1 MHGERQIRVL
11 VAEDDYLVGEL
22 IKGTV
27 EEIGYLVIG
36 EATNGLEVIKMT
48 QDLQPDVILM
58 DIKMPDMDGLEATK
72 RIYEI
77 CPTPVVVLTAYD
89 SLDLIEQASQAGVGA
104 YLTKPPRAQEI
115 ERAILIAV
123 ARFDDMMELQR
134 LNIELQARNEELD
147 AFSYTVAHQLK
158 NAVSVVNTF
167 GNILKEQLEL
177 PEEPQLYLD
186 GIIESG
192 HKMKNIIT
200 ELQLLA
206 GIRKGEVEIK
216 PLDMSQIVSEVQH
229 YLRYLIEEHQA
240 QIIKPDDWPVALG
253 YAPWVEQVWVNYIGN
268 AIKHGGQ
275 PPRIELGAIR
285 QVNGMIRFW
294 VQDNGPGLTPDE
306 QKQLFEP
313 FTRLHKTQAEGYGL
327 GLSIARHIVEKLGGE
342 VGVESVGVSGEG
354 AIFAFT
360 LSAHED
366 RLGGR

>member
-1 MHGERQIRVL
+1 MHDERQIRVL
-11 VAEDDYLVGEL
+11 MAEDDYLVGEL

-27 EEIGYLVIG
+27 EEIGYLIIG
-36 EATNGLEVIKMT
+36 EATNGLEVIKMA

-115 ERAILIAV
+115 ERAILIAI
-123 ARFDDMMELQR
+123 ARFGDMMELQR
-134 LNIELQARNEELD
+134 LNVELQARNEELD
-147 AFSYTVAHQLK
+147 AFSYTVAHQIK
-158 NAVSVVNTF
+158 NAASVVSTF
-167 GNILKEQLEL
+167 GNILKEQVKL
-177 PEEPQLYLD
+177 PEASQLYLD

-192 HKMKNIIT
+192 HKIKNIVI

-206 GIRKGEVEIK
+206 GMRKGEVEIG
-216 PLDMSQIVSEVQH
+216 PLNMGQIVDEAQR
-229 YLRYLIEEHQA
+229 YLRYIIEEHQA
-240 QIIKPDDWPVALG
+240 QIITPDDWPVALG

-275 PPRIELGAIR
+275 PPRIELGAAR
-285 QVNGMIRFW
+285 QVDGMIRFW

-306 QKQLFEP
+306 QKQLFKS
-313 FTRLHKTQAEGYGL
+313 FTRLHRTQAQGQGL

-342 VGVESVGVSGEG
+342 VGVESAGVSGEG
-354 AIFAFT
+354 SIFTFT
-360 LSAHED
+360 LSAYED
-366 RLGGR
+366 RLGEQ